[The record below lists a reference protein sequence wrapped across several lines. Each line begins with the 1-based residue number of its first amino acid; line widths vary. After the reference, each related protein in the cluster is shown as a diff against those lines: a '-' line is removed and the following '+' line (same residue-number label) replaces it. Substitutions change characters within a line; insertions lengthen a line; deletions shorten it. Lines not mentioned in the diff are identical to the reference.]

1 MPTSAQT
8 RLFSSSDEAA
18 SRPED
23 VRTMEAL
30 AEEVLPEKAA
40 SGDYPVR
47 FDHCFKRIAYD
58 AAVGTKWDTEVTP
71 PFCEHATAEQ
81 IRRAVAVL
89 REMAA
94 DPDQAAAYNQQSLRY
109 RDACE

>member
-18 SRPED
+18 SRSED
-23 VRTMEAL
+23 VRTMEVL
-30 AEEVLPEKAA
+30 AEEVLPEKAT

-58 AAVGTKWDTEVTP
+58 VAVGAKWDTEVP
-71 PFCEHATAEQ
+71 RPFYEHASSEQ
-81 IRRAVAVL
+81 LRRAVRVL

-94 DPDQAAAYNQQSLRY
+94 DPDQAAAYNRQSLRH
-109 RDACE
+109 RDACA